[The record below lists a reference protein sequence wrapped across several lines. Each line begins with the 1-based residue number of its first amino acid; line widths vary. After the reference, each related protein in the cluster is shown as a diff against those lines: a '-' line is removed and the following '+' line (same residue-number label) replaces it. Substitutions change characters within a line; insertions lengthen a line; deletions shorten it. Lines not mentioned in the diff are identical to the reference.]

1 MDISFNYSKIIKPV
15 TNVSAE
21 KDYDDVMYMDE
32 LDGALDNNGN
42 LGLNFDVLDDYTY
55 AFTRQ
60 TNVFKDGGL
69 GNRYFYETSKR
80 CNNVEPSWENIG
92 DNSYNRFVLI
102 DNRPNIS
109 DFDEPPGLLTSMLT
123 NVKGLNPMNALNALI
138 PEIPFDTEN
147 DCVEVNVFEKKQNHH
162 DGTVS
167 ETPRLVYMTRNDIRD
182 VDPCYFDSHDID
194 GVHHTKH
201 HNPVTR
207 KPGTRC
213 AEKFTTI
220 AESDNYSQ
228 MPDDKLIQLYLTTI
242 TILGMYVVLK
252 LVSKH

>member
-15 TNVSAE
+15 SGNSIHK
-21 KDYDDVMYMDE
+21 KDSKYIYIDIE
-32 LDGALDNNGN
+32 DGALRGN
-42 LGLNFDVLDDYTY
+42 SPGPNFNVLDDYRK
-55 AFTRQ
+55 AFTTQ
-60 TNVFKDGGL
+60 TNVFKSGGL

-80 CNNVEPSWENIG
+80 CNNVDPNWDKG
-92 DNSYNRFVLI
+92 ADGSYNRFVLI

-109 DFDEPPGLLTSMLT
+109 DFNEPPGLLTSMLT

-147 DCVEVNVFEKKQNHH
+147 DCVEVNVIEKKQEP
-162 DGTVS
+162 DGSVE
-167 ETPRLVYMTRNDIRD
+167 ETDRIVYMTRNDIRD
-182 VDPCYFDSHDID
+182 VDPCYFGSNVNID
-194 GVHHTKH
+194 RH

-207 KPGTRC
+207 KPGIKC

>member
-1 MDISFNYSKIIKPV
+1 MDISFNYSEIIKPV
-15 TNVSAE
+15 TNDSE
-21 KDYDDVMYMDE
+21 EENNPDVMYMDE
-32 LDGALDNNGN
+32 QNGALRGN
-42 LGLNFDVLDDYTY
+42 SLGPNFDVLNNYRG

-80 CNNVEPSWENIG
+80 CNNVEPSWQDVADG
-92 DNSYNRFVLI
+92 SYNRFVLI

-109 DFDEPPGLLTSMLT
+109 DFDEPPGLLTSLLT
-123 NVKGLNPMNALNALI
+123 NIKGLNPMNALNALI

-147 DCVEVNVFEKKQNHH
+147 DCVEVKVFEKKQNSNGNV
-162 DGTVS
+162 D
-167 ETPRLVYMTRNDIRD
+167 ETERVVYMTRNDIRD
-182 VDPCYFDSHDID
+182 VDPCYFAENLKID
-194 GVHHTKH
+194 GVYHKER
-201 HNPVTR
+201 HNPITR
-207 KPGTRC
+207 KPGIRC
-213 AEKFTTI
+213 DEKFTTI

-228 MPDDKLIQLYLTTI
+228 MPDDKLIQLYLTTL